1 MDHQLN
7 RTLTPNPSYWL
18 AVDEQLDLHKFR
30 VLTYTFLSETFYTCE
45 YGTVSYKV
53 DINATV
59 VNFKPNGRPPITV
72 IYGYDEKP
80 TEQDMLSLLVFWTAK
95 PLFLAVPA
103 PTETEEQ
110 EHQETLF

>member
-1 MDHQLN
+1 MAQQL
-7 RTLTPNPSYWL
+7 RETLVPNISYWL
-18 AVDEQLDLHKFR
+18 AIDEQLDPHKFR
-30 VLTYTFLSETFYTCE
+30 VIMYSTVSETFYTCE
-45 YGTVSYKV
+45 YGTVSYRV

-59 VNFKPNGRPPITV
+59 VSFKPKGRQPTTV

-80 TEQDMLSLLVFWTAK
+80 SEQEMLSLLVFWTAK

-110 EHQETLF
+110 DNQETLF

>member
-1 MDHQLN
+1 MVQQLTDT
-7 RTLTPNPSYWL
+7 RVPNITYWL
-18 AVDEQLDLHKFR
+18 AIDEQLDTHKFR
-30 VLTYTFLSETFYTCE
+30 VIRYSTLCETFYTCE
-45 YGTVSYKV
+45 YGTVSYRV

-59 VNFKPNGRPPITV
+59 VSFKPKGRQPTTV

-80 TEQDMLSLLVFWTAK
+80 SEQEMLSLLVFWTAK

-110 EHQETLF
+110 DSQETLF